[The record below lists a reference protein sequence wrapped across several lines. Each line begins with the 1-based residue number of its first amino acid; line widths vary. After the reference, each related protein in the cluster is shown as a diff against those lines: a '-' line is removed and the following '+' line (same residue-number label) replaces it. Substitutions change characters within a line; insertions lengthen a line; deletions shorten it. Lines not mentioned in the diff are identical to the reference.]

1 MRPCFSLPL
10 GSDRSGQFC
19 QNMRKVSGDSVCP
32 SEFRSS
38 RQKRFSAHFCT
49 SQLALSRVRST
60 TSRTS
65 AATPFCPVLAVLVH
79 FALFSRMPGCF
90 GSEISV
96 QNCSKRSGTIRKF
109 CFRRTPFCRLSRAHF
124 ADRERVRAR
133 FVSRSRASRESRS
146 HFRFPGY
153 FGSVLAISPGSA
165 RTRRL
170 RFCARTHE
178 SRRPKNSPARPSKI
192 SIFGDPQ
199 KSPKSALF
207 GLFEKR
213 SKTRKIPGNPKKF
226 AAERGCSRPL
236 PRAHPRKTEGVEPC
250 ARAGTRAGSQRSK
263 SHKTRQVRVSR
274 IPGGARPWRVTRA
287 HTRARAKMA
296 CANLGGGRDSPLAGS
311 GWGRVCPK
319 QRENQNLKR
328 P

>member
-1 MRPCFSLPL
+1 MILFVRASFARRGKNVSRRTFALPNSHFRGFDRPLRALPRRPHFARFWPFWFILLCFR
-10 GSDRSGQFC
+10 G
-19 QNMRKVSGDSVCP
+19 CP
-32 SEFRSS
+32 
-38 RQKRFSAHFCT
+38 T
-49 SQLALSRVRST
+49 VLALK
-60 TSRTS
+60 
-65 AATPFCPVLAVLVH
+65 F
-79 FALFSRMPGCF
+79 LFKT
-90 GSEISV
+90 V
-96 QNCSKRSGTIRKF
+96 QNVPERSENSVFAG
-109 CFRRTPFCRLSRAHF
+109 PHF
-124 ADRERVRAR
+124 ADFPAHTLPIGSAFARVSFRVRAH
-133 FVSRSRASRESRS
+133 RANR
-146 HFRFPGY
+146 
-153 FGSVLAISPGSA
+153 A
-165 RTRRL
+165 RTSDSPVTLALFWPFLPEVRERGVCV
-170 RFCARTHE
+170 FCARTHE